1 MNFKYIFLKLIFDYW
16 LNSIRVYYYVCI
28 SNFYVWIY
36 WCKYLYIIKRFVV
49 KVDWKFL
56 KFEEYEEGIDVEIFV
71 DVKFF

>member
-1 MNFKYIFLKLIFDYW
+1 MCVLVIFMYGYIDVIYV
-16 LNSIRVYYYVCI
+16 SI
-28 SNFYVWIY
+28 
-36 WCKYLYIIKRFVV
+36 YILFFKRFVV